1 MEEIKFEEPPQVTR
15 PGRMPDRKYVL
26 IAEALKYHPGEWA
39 LILEKGHQTT
49 AARIR
54 SGRISAFR
62 PAGHFEA
69 TARNTD
75 EQGRC
80 RVYARYIGA

>member
-1 MEEIKFEEPPQVTR
+1 LMAR
-15 PGRMPDRKYVL
+15 P
-26 IAEALKYHPGEWA
+26 HEWA

-54 SGRISAFR
+54 TGRISAFR
-62 PAGHFEA
+62 PKGAFEA

-80 RVYARYIGA
+80 QVFARFVGLG

>member
-1 MEEIKFEEPPQVTR
+1 MKWETPPNVTR
-15 PGRMPDRKYVL
+15 TGRTPDQKYVL
-26 IAEALKYHPGEWA
+26 IAEELKTNPKEWA
-39 LILEKGHQTT
+39 LILEQGHQTT

-62 PAGHFEA
+62 PKGSFEA

-80 RVYARYIGA
+80 QVYARYIGE

>member
-1 MEEIKFEEPPQVTR
+1 MEITFQEPPAVTR
-15 PGRMPDRKYVL
+15 PGRNPDAKYVA
-26 IAEALKYHPGEWA
+26 IAETLKNRPNEWA

-54 SGRISAFR
+54 TGRISAFR
-62 PAGHFEA
+62 PKGSYEA

-80 RVYARYIGA
+80 QIYARFVGA

>member
-1 MEEIKFEEPPQVTR
+1 MSEITFQEPPAVTR
-15 PGRMPDRKYVL
+15 PGRLPDTRYVE
-26 IAEALKYHPGEWA
+26 IANQLKTRPGEWA

-62 PAGHFEA
+62 PTGTFEA

-80 RVYARYIGA
+80 QVYARFVGA

>member
-1 MEEIKFEEPPQVTR
+1 MNITFQEPPAVTR
-15 PGRMPDRKYVL
+15 PGRNPDTKYVL
-26 IAEALKYHPGEWA
+26 IAEELKSRPNEWA

-54 SGRISAFR
+54 TGRISAFR
-62 PAGHFEA
+62 PKGAFEA

-80 RVYARYIGA
+80 EVYARFVGSE